1 MMKKLLSAILA
12 VSMLCLLVGCSQNT
26 PAASSTPAPA
36 ASASVPQTEP
46 TQSEPDQSEP
56 DQSDASA
63 STAAASTSE
72 NLPDEKTAAN
82 QISKTGFLTGAFLN
96 DAEPSE
102 DNQNSEDELIYQIG
116 CATIVSARFETRH
129 GAEAFMDEYANGA
142 DISEPKDVTVAGRA
156 GTQYHWAAGS
166 NEDSSVTDAV
176 VTEANGKSLLFLV
189 TNSADAAAGY
199 NDAGPV
205 QEAVDSWMSSLM
217 VAE

>member
-1 MMKKLLSAILA
+1 MKKPLPTRSARLA
-12 VSMLCLLVGCSQNT
+12 S
-26 PAASSTPAPA
+26 
-36 ASASVPQTEP
+36 
-46 TQSEPDQSEP
+46 
-56 DQSDASA
+56 
-63 STAAASTSE
+63 
-72 NLPDEKTAAN
+72 
-82 QISKTGFLTGAFLN
+82 LTGAFLN

-142 DISEPKDVTVAGRA
+142 DISEPKGMSPWQAGLVPSITGRLA
-156 GTQYHWAAGS
+156 S

>member
-26 PAASSTPAPA
+26 PVASSTPAPA

-46 TQSEPDQSEP
+46 TQSEPEQADAST
-56 DQSDASA
+56 SASA
-63 STAAASTSE
+63 STPDASTSE

-82 QISKTGFLTGAFLN
+82 QVSKTGFLTGAFLN
-96 DAEPSE
+96 DAEQPE